1 MSINY
6 KVLLTSSMSVPTV
19 TETRILPNSSVIT
32 RHKHHVM
39 LIALIFLL
47 SMILVPW
54 GAKHAV
60 AATTPVVTTPVKWH
74 PGHYYTIMSHGK
86 NEPWYLSQVYK
97 ELKATP
103 ALRGMQVRY
112 RWSELEVA
120 EGEYNF
126 SRIAKRLSELS
137 AINKRLVIVIETKA
151 FELGEEIIPD
161 YVKTNI
167 YEGGEFIFD
176 NSHTDNLQ
184 GKNMKLWNPLVRDR
198 LSALMRAL
206 GQRFNSNPYF
216 EGIGLSETA
225 MGKSLTPLTSVQT
238 DGYYANLLSVQQ
250 QMRKYFPNT
259 LTFQFTNY
267 PRPILESFINSLNE
281 MGAGLGGPDVFP
293 DDPALNYPNIPLGVY
308 NYYPKY
314 SGILPLT
321 PSVMHANYVNTRPDN
336 TGYEPTVSELLSFAR
351 DTLKAN
357 YIFWTRDPDYYRD
370 VLQMLNLNAQK
381 SKLSGGL
388 DPTCPSVYS
397 SCVD

>member
-1 MSINY
+1 MSTNH

-19 TETRILPNSSVIT
+19 TGTRILPNPSVIT
-32 RHKHHVM
+32 RYKHHVM
-39 LIALIFLL
+39 VIALLFLM
-47 SMILVPW
+47 SMILVLW

-74 PGHYYTIMSHGK
+74 PGHYYTIMSYGK
-86 NEPWYLSQVYK
+86 NNSWYLSQVYK
-97 ELKATP
+97 ELKATT

-112 RWSELEVA
+112 RWPELEGA

-126 SRIAKRLSELS
+126 SSITKRLSELS

-167 YEGGEFIFD
+167 YEWGEFIFD
-176 NSHTDNLQ
+176 NSHTDNLK

>member
-1 MSINY
+1 MSTIH
-6 KVLLTSSMSVPTV
+6 KALLTNSVSVPLV
-19 TETRILPNSSVIT
+19 TQTLQMPKLSTIT
-32 RHKHHVM
+32 KHNHYVM
-39 LIALIFLL
+39 LIALLFLM
-47 SMILVPW
+47 SMILIPW

-60 AATTPVVTTPVKWH
+60 AATPVVTTPVKWH
-74 PGHYYTIMSHGK
+74 PGHYYTIMSYGK
-86 NEPWYLSQVYK
+86 NTSWYLSQVYK

-112 RWSELEVA
+112 RWSELESA

-126 SRIAKRLSELS
+126 SAIAKRLSELS

-151 FELGEEIIPD
+151 FELSEEIIPD
-161 YVKTNI
+161 YVKTSM

-216 EGIGLSETA
+216 EGVGLSETS
-225 MGKSLTPLTSVQT
+225 MGKSVTPLTSVQT
-238 DGYYANLLSVQQ
+238 DNYYANLLSVQQ

-259 LTFQFTNY
+259 VTFQFTNY

-281 MGAGLGGPDVFP
+281 MGAGLGGPDVFLE
-293 DDPALNYPNIPLGVY
+293 DPALLYTKIPQGVY

-321 PSVMHANYVNTRPDN
+321 PSVMHANYQNTRPDK

-381 SKLSGGL
+381 NTLSGGL